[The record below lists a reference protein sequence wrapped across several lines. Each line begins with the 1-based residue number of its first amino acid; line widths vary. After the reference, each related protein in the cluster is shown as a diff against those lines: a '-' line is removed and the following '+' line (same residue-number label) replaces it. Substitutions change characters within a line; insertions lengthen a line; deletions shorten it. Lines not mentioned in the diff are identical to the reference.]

1 MQRLSLLR
9 LTFETEI
16 NPWEVPAFQA
26 AVADYLGGNPEGLFE
41 PPGPAG
47 VPATGNRPAPL
58 FAYPLAQF
66 KMRRNHTRWQP
77 LLLCLGA
84 KVAQALKV
92 FQNIQD
98 TKVMVNGRPYSL
110 NITEAKAYNFDC
122 RAGEQPYSY
131 NLFKYQAL
139 NPKNYRLYQQLDG
152 EREKKQFLERLLVN
166 HLLTFARAVG
176 WELDF
181 QLEVQNLHIMNEK
194 PVSCGAIKYHCFDL
208 NFRCPLLLPEFIG
221 LGNAVAKGFGVVR
234 LDRRGPS

>member
-77 LLLCLGA
+77 LLCKRLSNPILP
-84 KVAQALKV
+84 
-92 FQNIQD
+92 
-98 TKVMVNGRPYSL
+98 R
-110 NITEAKAYNFDC
+110 
-122 RAGEQPYSY
+122 RAGCPI
-131 NLFKYQAL
+131 
-139 NPKNYRLYQQLDG
+139 
-152 EREKKQFLERLLVN
+152 
-166 HLLTFARAVG
+166 FAV
-176 WELDF
+176 
-181 QLEVQNLHIMNEK
+181 
-194 PVSCGAIKYHCFDL
+194 
-208 NFRCPLLLPEFIG
+208 
-221 LGNAVAKGFGVVR
+221 KGKI
-234 LDRRGPS
+234 

>member
-1 MQRLSLLR
+1 MRRLSLLR

-26 AVADYLGGNPEGLFE
+26 AVADQLGGNPEGLFD
-41 PPGPAG
+41 PPGLRSGGEQRNLSNP
-47 VPATGNRPAPL
+47 
-58 FAYPLAQF
+58 FAYPKAQF
-66 KMRRNHTRWQP
+66 KMRRNHGRYQP

-84 KVAQALKV
+84 KVDQALEI
-92 FQNIQD
+92 FRNSRH
-98 TKVMVNGRPYSL
+98 THVMVNGRPYSL
-110 NITEAKAYNFDC
+110 EISEAKAYHFDYQ
-122 RAGEQPYSY
+122 AGEQPYAY

-139 NPKNYRLYQQLDG
+139 NSQNYRIYQRLDG
-152 EREKKQFLERLLVN
+152 EEEKKRFLENLLAK

-181 QLEVQNLHIMNEK
+181 QLEVKNLHLMNEK
-194 PVSCGAIKYHCFDL
+194 PVSCGPINYHCFDL
-208 NFRCPLLLPEFIG
+208 SFRCPLLLPEYIG

>member
-26 AVADYLGGNPEGLFE
+26 AVADHLGGNPEGLFG
-41 PPGPAG
+41 PPGWQAG
-47 VPATGNRPAPL
+47 PQGQPSPP
-58 FAYPLAQF
+58 FAYPMAQF
-66 KMRRNHTRWQP
+66 KMRRNYSRYQP

-84 KVAQALKV
+84 KVEQALEI
-92 FQNIQD
+92 FRGIRD
-98 TKVMVNGRPYSL
+98 TQVLVNGRFYSL
-110 NITEAKAYNFDC
+110 AIAEAKAYSFEYST
-122 RAGEQPYSY
+122 GEQPYAY

-139 NPKNYRLYQQLDG
+139 NSKNYRAYQKLRG
-152 EREKKQFLERLLVN
+152 EEEKKRFLAKLLVN

-176 WELDF
+176 WEPDF
-181 QLEVQNLHIMNEK
+181 QLQVQNLHIMNEK
-194 PVSCGAIKYHCFDL
+194 LVNCGKIPYHCFDL
-208 NFRCPLLLPEFIG
+208 SFRCPLLLPEYIG